1 MALPAGS
8 AGGRVLLVEG
18 RYDRHVLDHIRRRHD
33 PMPPFEIVD
42 KGGLEKLLASIGPE
56 LKAPGRRAL
65 GIVVDAN
72 DDIEARWAAVTDRL
86 GRAGI
91 EVGDRNPSGTI
102 VHGTS
107 RDPDVG
113 LWIMPDNRSPGELED
128 FIAAMIPRDDSVWPL
143 SRAYIDGIP
152 AESRLFRTRKELRAK
167 VHAWLAT
174 RKRPR
179 PMGLA
184 IGAVDL
190 EVGGTVCVELTT
202 WLRRV
207 FGWKTGRHTAAGP

>member
-1 MALPAGS
+1 MVLPTGS
-8 AGGRVLLVEG
+8 EPNRVLLVEG
-18 RYDRHVLDHIRRRHD
+18 RDDKYVVDHIRRRHD

-42 KGGLEKLLASIGPE
+42 KGGLEELLASIGPE

-91 EVGDRNPSGTI
+91 EVGDRDPGGTVI
-102 VHGTS
+102 RGTS
-107 RDPDVG
+107 SDPDVG
-113 LWIMPDNRSPGELED
+113 VWIMPDNRSPGELED

-143 SRAYIDGIP
+143 SRAYVDGIP
-152 AESRLFRTRKELRAK
+152 AESRLFSSRKELRAK

-184 IGAVDL
+184 IGAGDL
-190 EVGGTVCVELTT
+190 EVGG
-202 WLRRV
+202 RS
-207 FGWKTGRHTAAGP
+207 ASS